1 LQAIARSLGADP
13 RADLRLG
20 AAATRA
26 AVLAA
31 DLSDRRVVAFA
42 THGLLPGELPGLSK
56 PALALA
62 ADGDASPLL
71 ELDDVLQLR
80 LRAHWVLLSACN
92 SAGAQQ
98 GDEALSGLVRGF
110 FFAGA
115 RSVLATHWAV
125 ESESAAALSA
135 AVFARAAPSRAEALR
150 RAQLQLA
157 DGAPKWRHP
166 YFWAGYALF
175 GDPAL

>member
-1 LQAIARSLGADP
+1 
-13 RADLRLG
+13 
-20 AAATRA
+20 
-26 AVLAA
+26 VL
-31 DLSDRRVVAFA
+31 L
-42 THGLLPGELPGLSK
+42 
-56 PALALA
+56 
-62 ADGDASPLL
+62 
-71 ELDDVLQLR
+71 LR

-92 SAGAQQ
+92 TAGAAR

-135 AVFARAAPSRAEALR
+135 AVFSAKTDSRAEALR

-157 DGAPKWRHP
+157 DGAAKWRHP